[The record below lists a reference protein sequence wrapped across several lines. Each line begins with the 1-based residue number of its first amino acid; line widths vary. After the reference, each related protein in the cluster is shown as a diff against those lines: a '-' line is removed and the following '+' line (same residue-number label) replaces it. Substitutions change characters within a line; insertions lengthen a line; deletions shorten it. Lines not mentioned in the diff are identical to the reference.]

1 MVVYDDY
8 FRTVRHIEAKTPEA
22 VLWKGVDSTSLAE
35 VMELAEQ
42 NGYEYKLHCYDEV
55 LHLNPPVGD
64 ITHHVREMLFTP
76 KEVDN
81 NEV

>member
-1 MVVYDDY
+1 MVTFDDY
-8 FRTVRHIEAKTPEA
+8 FRTVKHIESKTPEA
-22 VLWKGVDSTSLAE
+22 VLRKGVDSTTLAE

-55 LHLNPPVGD
+55 VHLSQPVGD
-64 ITHHVREMLFTP
+64 ITQHVREMLFTP
-76 KEVDN
+76 KEVDS